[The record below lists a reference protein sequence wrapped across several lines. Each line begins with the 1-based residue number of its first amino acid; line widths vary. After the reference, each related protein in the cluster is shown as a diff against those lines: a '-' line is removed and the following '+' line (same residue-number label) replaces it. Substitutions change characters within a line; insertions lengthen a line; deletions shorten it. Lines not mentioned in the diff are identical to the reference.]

1 MVRPADMLVVD
12 IALMGL
18 HFDGARH
25 RLVRA
30 PDALNAFILVGLPP
44 QHVVEEVPDDLS
56 RVTAPMQAVTA
67 GSTRL
72 AFSVPAD
79 IKELELSLDGLLDWE
94 RLVPLRV
101 PDGQQIPDTPGTT
114 VFQGVPRSVIEFPT
128 RLLISYDEPV
138 DWLGGPQP
146 QQADGRTALWHVR
159 LHPAPDGAG
168 LGASDGSVKLRAFA
182 MVTNGGMLPPG
193 APYIAPVL
201 EDLVTLTSRIPL
213 PGIGGPLEV
222 HSDPLSAEQFLITPM
237 GTSAHLHGAWEPLS
251 DPALARYR
259 EVDRRAPAL
268 VAYDHITGLGRDQ
281 YVRIVHHGRLST
293 GHEALHMQEYK
304 RLFIA
309 RPDDGIVA
317 YLQREDRIIVKQ
329 PEKTYGAADGFQHMG
344 REMPFHVL
352 RITDRVTP
360 LIIPPKPPHDPP
372 LPPEQD
378 EPDLAAF
385 WVRLKESGKD
395 HEFTLIGTDS
405 EARKVSFTMP
415 MVFVPDGLTNEQ
427 QQLKD
432 LYDPEKENTPA
443 EPGKMEQRQK
453 RELHGQVMAMAQ
465 PPPGAPG
472 STSHA
477 VGSLTFRLGPN
488 GAPVVGQPCVA
499 AAEVR
504 VPAVEQFTP
513 SAGNLKVEFNDTY
526 LRQTMDGH
534 PAGAYLDLTD
544 QLKLVFGAEQAGGLS
559 SPNAAV
565 KTITSQAGII
575 PDLFK
580 TDPTTGAVAD
590 ANDIQA
596 IREAFGGAQLLGID
610 LSKYLKGLVKDQ
622 LGALRQLSDKQIEN
636 ILADANGLL
645 PAPVLRMRDL
655 ADGQGKELRYVW
667 KPPLAPPPAA
677 LIDVSKASL
686 ILDARTVRSMDAVDK
701 STVQGSLSHFALDFL
716 GMARV
721 EFEELKF
728 KTGPG
733 QKPDVTASGVEL
745 KFRGAMEFVNT
756 LRSALPA
763 DVFGA
768 GAFIDVQTTG
778 IRAGYTLALPTLALG
793 VFNLA
798 NLSLS
803 AELAIP
809 FDGKPVSF
817 RFAVCEQKHPFNL
830 TVSLF
835 GGGGY
840 FSLLVDASGVREVEG
855 AIEFGG
861 AAALDLGV
869 ASGGVSIMAGIRFML
884 AKVDGKDDVKLT
896 GYLRCN
902 GFLTVLGIVT
912 VSVEFYL
919 ELTYEKRGKQSMVR
933 GRGTLTVSVR
943 IAFFS
948 KSVSLELERT
958 FAGAP
963 VDPTFAQCF
972 SKGHDWPKYCAAFAA

>member
-1 MVRPADMLVVD
+1 MLVVD

-56 RVTAPMQAVTA
+56 KVTAPMQAVTA
-67 GSTRL
+67 GATRL
-72 AFSVPAD
+72 AFSVPDD

-114 VFQGVPRSVIEFPT
+114 VFQGIPRSVIEFPT

-168 LGASDGSVKLRAFA
+168 LGASDGGVRLRAFA
-182 MVTNGGMLPPG
+182 TVTNGGTLPPG
-193 APYIAPVL
+193 APYTAPVL
-201 EDLVTLTSRIPL
+201 QDLVTLTSRIPL

-222 HSDPLSAEQFLITPM
+222 HSDPLRAEQFLITPM
-237 GTSAHLHGAWEPLS
+237 GTSAHLHGAWDPLS
-251 DPALARYR
+251 DPALARYK

-317 YLQREDRIIVKQ
+317 YLQREDRIVVKQ
-329 PEKTYGAADGFQHMG
+329 PEMTYGAANGFQHAG
-344 REMPFHVL
+344 REMPFQVL

-360 LIIPPKPPHDPP
+360 PIIPPSTPPNPPP
-372 LPPEQD
+372 LPEQD
-378 EPDLAAF
+378 VAELKAF
-385 WVRLKESGKD
+385 WVRLKDSGKD
-395 HEFTLIGTDS
+395 HEFTLIGTDL
-405 EARKVSFTMP
+405 EVVPRKVSFTMP
-415 MVFVPDGLTNEQ
+415 LVFVPDGLTDEQ
-427 QQLKD
+427 KQLND
-432 LYDPEKENTPA
+432 LYDPQT
-443 EPGKMEQRQK
+443 EPDKMEQRQK
-453 RELHGQVMAMAQ
+453 RDLHGQVMAMAQ

-477 VGSLTFRLGPN
+477 VGTLTFRLGSN

-513 SAGNLKVEFNDTY
+513 NAGNLAVHFNDTF

-534 PAGAYLDLTD
+534 PAGAYLDLAHP
-544 QLKLVFGAEQAGGLS
+544 LKLVFGAEQAGGLS

-565 KTITSQAGII
+565 ATITSQAGVI
-575 PDLFK
+575 PDVFK
-580 TDPTTGAVAD
+580 TDPTTGAVG
-590 ANDIQA
+590 ANDIDT
-596 IREAFGGAQLLGID
+596 IRKAFGGAQLLGID
-610 LSKYLKGLVKDQ
+610 LSQYLKDLVKDQ
-622 LGALRQLSDKQIEN
+622 LGALRQLTDKQIEN
-636 ILADANGLL
+636 ILADAKGLL

-667 KPPLAPPPAA
+667 KPALASPAAA

-686 ILDARTVRSMDAVDK
+686 ILDARTVRSTHAVDE
-701 STVQGSLSHFALDFL
+701 STVQGSLSHFALDFA

-733 QKPDVTASGVEL
+733 RKPDVTASGVEL

-817 RFAVCEQKHPFNL
+817 RFSVCDQKHPFNL
-830 TVSLF
+830 TVALF

-840 FSLLVDASGVREVEG
+840 FSLLVDASGVREVQG
-855 AIEFGG
+855 SIEFGG

-869 ASGGVSIMAGIRFML
+869 ASGGVSIMAGIRFTL
-884 AKVDGKDDVKLT
+884 VKGVDKDDVKLT

-902 GFLTVLGIVT
+902 GFLTVLGIIT

-919 ELTYEKRGKQSMVR
+919 ELTYEKKGKQSTVR

-963 VDPTFAQCF
+963 VDPTFGQCF
-972 SKGHDWPKYCAAFAA
+972 SKQHDWPKYCAAYAA